1 MITVSADY
9 HPEQVSRCAGAR
21 SIIAQPNQSADW
33 ETNKQLLLGLG
44 LLSGVIATGFTLV
57 GAWLILPFA
66 GLEMTALGGALY
78 VVCRKLNM
86 RHVLYFAGDQLVI
99 EKGMRFPQRVWRL
112 PRQAASII
120 VERQNHPWDPIKI
133 NLCCRD
139 QQGAVEQISIGE
151 FLNKEDSQ
159 LLLDALRRQG
169 LAVRSDS
176 DAGAVPI

>member
-9 HPEQVSRCAGAR
+9 HPEKVSRREGAS

-33 ETNKQLLLGLG
+33 QTNKQLLLAMG
-44 LLSGVIATGFTLV
+44 LLSGLIATGFTLI
-57 GAWLILPFA
+57 GAWVILPFA
-66 GLEMTALGGALY
+66 GIEITALGGALY
-78 VVCRKLNM
+78 LVCRKLNM
-86 RHVLYFAGDQLVI
+86 RHVLYFSGDQLVI
-99 EKGMRFPQRVWRL
+99 EKGIRCPQRVWQL
-112 PRQAASII
+112 PRQTTSII

-133 NLCCRD
+133 NLCCHNEH
-139 QQGAVEQISIGE
+139 GAIEQISIGD

-176 DAGAVPI
+176 NAGTVRL

>member
-9 HPEQVSRCAGAR
+9 HPEKVNHRAGAS

-44 LLSGVIATGFTLV
+44 LLSGIIATGFTLI
-57 GAWLILPFA
+57 GAWVILPFA
-66 GLEMTALGGALY
+66 GIEITALGGALY

-99 EKGMRFPQRVWRL
+99 EKGTRCPQQVWQL
-112 PRQAASII
+112 TRQSTSII

-139 QQGAVEQISIGE
+139 QQGAVEQISIGD

-176 DAGAVPI
+176 NAGVARI